1 MIQSDKSES
10 NMNIKKKLINILEFS
25 TNRFIEII
33 GFIIASLSLP
43 LFLKLSNLF
52 AGGSNFIFSGSAKV
66 SNLLGIKGS
75 YLSDL
80 LFQSFGLI
88 SFLIPFSLLYFL
100 EYLSLKTKTFI

>member
-43 LFLKLSNLF
+43 LF
-52 AGGSNFIFSGSAKV
+52 
-66 SNLLGIKGS
+66 
-75 YLSDL
+75 
-80 LFQSFGLI
+80 
-88 SFLIPFSLLYFL
+88 
-100 EYLSLKTKTFI
+100 